1 MKVLIDTC
9 VVVDFLQQ
17 RQPFAESAL
26 KVFMLAGSGEI
37 NGYITAK
44 SVTDIY
50 YLIHRITHSDSVTR
64 ETLEKLFSIVEILD
78 TTANDICLAL
88 SSTISDYEDAVMIE
102 TGIILHMSEIAHTPI
117 TCNRII
123 QPQIS
128 PAKYVS
134 NLRVIDFNITF
145 RCGCFIISSMF
156 ICSYKSQ
163 TFLNIIESIRYRSC
177 FAVLLRCKPGSTFC
191 YVTS

>member
-50 YLIHRITHSDSVTR
+50 YLIHPD
-64 ETLEKLFSIVEILD
+64 
-78 TTANDICLAL
+78 
-88 SSTISDYEDAVMIE
+88 
-102 TGIILHMSEIAHTPI
+102 
-117 TCNRII
+117 
-123 QPQIS
+123 
-128 PAKYVS
+128 
-134 NLRVIDFNITF
+134 
-145 RCGCFIISSMF
+145 
-156 ICSYKSQ
+156 
-163 TFLNIIESIRYRSC
+163 
-177 FAVLLRCKPGSTFC
+177 
-191 YVTS
+191 

>member
-26 KVFMLAGSGEI
+26 KVFMLAGSGGEI

-78 TTANDICLAL
+78 TTSNDICLAL

-102 TGIILHMSEIAHTPI
+102 TGIREKMDCIVTRNLKDYKKAKFTVYSPEEFCSI
-117 TCNRII
+117 T
-123 QPQIS
+123 
-128 PAKYVS
+128 
-134 NLRVIDFNITF
+134 
-145 RCGCFIISSMF
+145 
-156 ICSYKSQ
+156 SQ
-163 TFLNIIESIRYRSC
+163 
-177 FAVLLRCKPGSTFC
+177 
-191 YVTS
+191 

>member
-50 YLIHRITHSDSVTR
+50 YLIHHITHSDSVTR

-78 TTANDICLAL
+78 TTSNDICLAL

-102 TGIILHMSEIAHTPI
+102 TGIREKLDCIVTRNLKDYKKAKFTVYSPEEFCSI
-117 TCNRII
+117 T
-123 QPQIS
+123 
-128 PAKYVS
+128 
-134 NLRVIDFNITF
+134 
-145 RCGCFIISSMF
+145 
-156 ICSYKSQ
+156 SQ
-163 TFLNIIESIRYRSC
+163 
-177 FAVLLRCKPGSTFC
+177 
-191 YVTS
+191 

>member
-78 TTANDICLAL
+78 TTSNDICLAL

-102 TGIILHMSEIAHTPI
+102 T
-117 TCNRII
+117 
-123 QPQIS
+123 
-128 PAKYVS
+128 
-134 NLRVIDFNITF
+134 
-145 RCGCFIISSMF
+145 
-156 ICSYKSQ
+156 
-163 TFLNIIESIRYRSC
+163 
-177 FAVLLRCKPGSTFC
+177 
-191 YVTS
+191 

>member
-78 TTANDICLAL
+78 TTSNDICLAL
-88 SSTISDYEDAVMIE
+88 SSTISDYEDAVMN
-102 TGIILHMSEIAHTPI
+102 ILV
-117 TCNRII
+117 R
-123 QPQIS
+123 
-128 PAKYVS
+128 
-134 NLRVIDFNITF
+134 
-145 RCGCFIISSMF
+145 
-156 ICSYKSQ
+156 
-163 TFLNIIESIRYRSC
+163 
-177 FAVLLRCKPGSTFC
+177 
-191 YVTS
+191 